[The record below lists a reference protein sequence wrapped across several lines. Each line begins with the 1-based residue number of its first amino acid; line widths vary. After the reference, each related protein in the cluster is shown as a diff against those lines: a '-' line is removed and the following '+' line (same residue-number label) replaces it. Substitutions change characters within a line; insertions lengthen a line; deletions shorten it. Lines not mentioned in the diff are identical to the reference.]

1 MRNLRSYVLI
11 CGSLLFKRSE
21 EIKKSLMDNRNIKS
35 PYCIIFPSCPL
46 NLTDTKN
53 PSNPIYQKMKS
64 QFNTLPFT
72 RRWMDNPDEL
82 EKVGTF
88 LRKYPVLIEKDGYAV
103 AQAEHTIIVKEDG
116 CEVITA

>member
-1 MRNLRSYVLI
+1 MN
-11 CGSLLFKRSE
+11 
-21 EIKKSLMDNRNIKS
+21 NRNIKS
-35 PYCIIFPSCPL
+35 PYCIIFPSGNKSRYNICQ
-46 NLTDTKN
+46 
-53 PSNPIYQKMKS
+53 YQKMKS

>member
-1 MRNLRSYVLI
+1 MQHIHQR
-11 CGSLLFKRSE
+11 
-21 EIKKSLMDNRNIKS
+21 KSI
-35 PYCIIFPSCPL
+35 PL
-46 NLTDTKN
+46 Y
-53 PSNPIYQKMKS
+53 P
-64 QFNTLPFT
+64 
-72 RRWMDNPDEL
+72 WMDNPDEL